1 MKKIALAT
9 SMLLAIASGSA
20 MAHGDFPGYVTH
32 ETEGYIIKTPAG
44 ECIKTPN
51 WTADFVPAEC
61 GGTAAPAVEE
71 EMAKPAE
78 PKMVEVEA
86 KRKFAVYFDFNS
98 TKVGSLSSVIDFIK
112 SLSYVESVKLVGY
125 ADRIGSDAY
134 NQKLSLDRATAVA
147 SELKGAG
154 VTDWKLR
161 VDAKGETAPVA
172 NCTGKGAQLIACL
185 RPDRRVDIEVAGEK
199 TEKQM

>member
-9 SMLLAIASGSA
+9 SMLFAIASGSA
-20 MAHGDFPGYVTH
+20 MAHGDYPGYVTH

-61 GGTAAPAVEE
+61 GGKTAPAVEE
-71 EMAKPAE
+71 EMAKTAE
-78 PKMVEVEA
+78 PKMVDVDA
-86 KRKFAVYFDFNS
+86 TRKFAVYFDFNS

-112 SLSYVESVKLVGY
+112 SLSYVESVKLIGY

-134 NQKLSLDRATAVA
+134 NQKLSLERATAVA
-147 SELKGAG
+147 TELKGAG
-154 VTDWKLR
+154 VTCFTIKRIVNKHLPQ
-161 VDAKGETAPVA
+161 KG
-172 NCTGKGAQLIACL
+172 GG
-185 RPDRRVDIEVAGEK
+185 RFHG
-199 TEKQM
+199 

>member
-20 MAHGDFPGYVTH
+20 MAHGDYPGYVTH

-61 GGTAAPAVEE
+61 GGVAAPAVEE

-78 PKMVEVEA
+78 PKMVEVDA

-112 SLSYVESVKLVGY
+112 SLSYVESVKLTGY
-125 ADRIGSDAY
+125 ADPIGSDAY

>member
-20 MAHGDFPGYVTH
+20 MAHGDYPGYVTH

-61 GGTAAPAVEE
+61 GGAAAPAVEE

-78 PKMVEVEA
+78 PKMVEVDA

>member
-20 MAHGDFPGYVTH
+20 MAHGDYPGYVTH

-51 WTADFVPAEC
+51 WTAEFVPAEC
-61 GGTAAPAVEE
+61 GGVAAPAVEE

-78 PKMVEVEA
+78 PKMVEVDA

-112 SLSYVESVKLVGY
+112 SLSYVESVKLTGY
-125 ADRIGSDAY
+125 ADPIGSDAY

>member
-9 SMLLAIASGSA
+9 SMLFAIASGSA
-20 MAHGDFPGYVTH
+20 MAHGENAGYLVSATD
-32 ETEGYIIKTPAG
+32 GSFVRDG
-44 ECIKTPN
+44 NGNCIMTPN
-51 WTADFVPAEC
+51 STLMEPATEC
-61 GGTAAPAVEE
+61 MTAAPAVEE
-71 EMAKPAE
+71 EMAKTAE
-78 PKMVEVEA
+78 PKMVDVDA
-86 KRKFAVYFDFNS
+86 TRKFAVYFDFNS

-112 SLSYVESVKLVGY
+112 SLSYVESVKLIGY

-134 NQKLSLDRATAVA
+134 NQKLSLERATAVA

>member
-51 WTADFVPAEC
+51 WTAEFVPAEC
-61 GGTAAPAVEE
+61 GGVAAPAIEA
-71 EMAKPAE
+71 EMAKSAE
-78 PKMVEVEA
+78 PKMVAVDA

-98 TKVGSLSSVIDFIK
+98 TKVGSLGSVIDFIK
-112 SLSYVESVKLVGY
+112 SLSYVESVKLTGY

-147 SELKGAG
+147 SELKSAG
-154 VTDWKLR
+154 VTDWKLG
-161 VDAKGETAPVA
+161 VDAKGEMAPVA